1 MKLFAI
7 LQILILLLFCIDRIN
22 TLLHK
27 NNSSFSLSNN
37 TKQKFNF
44 TKRYHNK
51 TKGNLKEQIKNNN
64 NTITISSFI
73 PEIYQFKEESKRGR
87 NRLYAADYYSS
98 IRNISLYISK
108 ENECTILVNDTITY
122 NAITPSTFVE
132 HMLLHNNADSIDP
145 KGVYS
150 EDIQIN
156 FFTFNKKLNVFETY
170 FTNKHNLSSFQINY
184 EYEANNLIK
193 RNIVKHNTT
202 NSTESY
208 NSFIWKMVNQN
219 YMKQNETFHIEIE
232 FDLGKD
238 FLNETVEFSMNF
250 TKEID
255 TRRKVVKYIWEGDTS
270 AQDVIIVK
278 SKFPLYFKKCKTL
291 KLNVGMIIVGSVFIM
306 FLIGMLYFIVSTI
319 LLEKL

>member
-1 MKLFAI
+1 MKLFA
-7 LQILILLLFCIDRIN
+7 LLHILILLLFCANEIYS
-22 TLLHK
+22 LHK
-27 NNSSFSLSNN
+27 NNTLLSLSNTTN
-37 TKQKFNF
+37 KNINITEQR
-44 TKRYHNK
+44 TNK
-51 TKGNLKEQIKNNN
+51 TKGNLKNPIKT
-64 NTITISSFI
+64 NTTATFMSYI
-73 PEIYQFKEESKRGR
+73 PEIYQFKTESKR

-108 ENECTILVNDTITY
+108 ENECTIFVNDTITY
-122 NAITPSTFVE
+122 NNISPSSFVE
-132 HMLLHNNADSIDP
+132 HMLLHNNAESIDP

-150 EDIQIN
+150 DEIQIN
-156 FFTFNKKLNVFETY
+156 FFTFNRKLNIFETY
-170 FTNKHNLSSFQINY
+170 YSNRRNLSSFQINY

-193 RNIVKHNTT
+193 RNVVKHNTT
-202 NSTESY
+202 NSTEAY

-232 FDLGKD
+232 FDLGKE

-250 TKEID
+250 TKEVD
-255 TRRKVVKYIWEGDTS
+255 RRRKVVKYVWEGDTS

-278 SKFPLYFKKCKTL
+278 SKFPLYFNKCKTL
-291 KLNVGMIIVGSVFIM
+291 KLNFGMILVGSVFIM